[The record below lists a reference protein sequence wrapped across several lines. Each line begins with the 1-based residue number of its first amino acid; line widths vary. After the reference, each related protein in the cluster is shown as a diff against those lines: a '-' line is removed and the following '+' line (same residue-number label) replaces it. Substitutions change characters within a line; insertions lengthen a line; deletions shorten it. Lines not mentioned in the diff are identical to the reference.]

1 MESDSSLVNYWQDSR
16 RTEQAHENLTRD
28 GGGGDGGNELQC
40 QKECGGE
47 TSIEIRDRK

>member
-16 RTEQAHENLTRD
+16 RTEQAPRD
-28 GGGGDGGNELQC
+28 GDGGNELQC

-47 TSIEIRDRK
+47 TSIEIKMRI

>member
-16 RTEQAHENLTRD
+16 RTEQAPRD
-28 GGGGDGGNELQC
+28 GGGGGNELQC